1 MKSKSSPTLKK
12 IQDDLKEVYKTVYQ
26 GNGKPALV
34 TQLSELTGKLKSHS
48 EHVEMK
54 LMHVDEKID
63 GLEREIELKFKN
75 ITDVVTEKFNN
86 ISVQITSEFGR
97 KRSETANI
105 WNFKTALTTGLLAS
119 CTSVFVI
126 LLAEVLKRL
135 NS

>member
-1 MKSKSSPTLKK
+1 MRSKSTPSIKK

-34 TQLSELTGKLKSHS
+34 TQLSELSGKLKSHS
-48 EHVEMK
+48 EHMEMK
-54 LMHVDEKID
+54 LVHVDEKID
-63 GLEREIELKFKN
+63 SLEREIELKFKN

-97 KRSETANI
+97 KRSETTHM

-119 CTSVFVI
+119 GTSVFVI
-126 LLAEVLKRL
+126 FLAEVLKRL

>member
-63 GLEREIELKFKN
+63 GLEREIELKFKT

-97 KRSETANI
+97 KRSETAHI